1 MEKVE
6 EYRVEVD
13 NIEEWIDG
21 FEARLEALNI
31 RDNQKK
37 IKWCKAVIGSVGRGI
52 LKNADP
58 TLSWDEIKTELL
70 RYLGEEDSRAAA
82 WRRLKHYKA
91 GEKSLGEM
99 AGDILSYARA
109 AATEEDVQQRL
120 AVDAF
125 LEVVPWEIAREIK
138 KKKMQTLR
146 QALEEAKFLLALQ
159 EEEKKKE
166 EQKQARVLAYEGQQ
180 PQMQRQQW
188 RNIPMRQTPKIRCWA
203 CKEEGHIVRE
213 CPWWQEWC
221 HWRQQENQQR
231 RQPANLEQGGRTPER
246 KVKLN

>member
-125 LEVVPWEIAREIK
+125 LEVIPWEIAREIK

-159 EEEKKKE
+159 EEEKKKNN
-166 EQKQARVLAYEGQQ
+166 
-180 PQMQRQQW
+180 
-188 RNIPMRQTPKIRCWA
+188 RNK
-203 CKEEGHIVRE
+203 RE
-213 CPWWQEWC
+213 YSHMKDNNPR
-221 HWRQQENQQR
+221 HRN
-231 RQPANLEQGGRTPER
+231 NHGGIHQDNNGETYQ
-246 KVKLN
+246 